1 MIIENRAKSTKLA
14 YVAKNIFILFI
25 SIFSIIWVTI
35 IIHTATIVLRCPLP
49 VALCAA
55 CAKPFALILI
65 STALQ
70 PLQPLQL
77 YR

>member
-25 SIFSIIWVTI
+25 SISIIWVTI